1 MLLLTRDSPFHPPH
15 NRWHSILHSTV
26 LNMVTAV
33 LSSPE
38 MLEAALKGG
47 LLQVSAANSVAI
59 PIVNLTPL
67 QAITAAARQDMQDG
81 KPHRLSYMAQV
92 VKIVIALKDIA
103 KKVGAC
109 RCLQCLWRLIR
120 TIFLRTNAFVWRWSL
135 TRISRRCVQLCAGAT
150 CGGGGCFCDA
160 VVPAG
165 VGTEHRTF
173 SV

>member
-109 RCLQCLWRLIR
+109 RCLQCC
-120 TIFLRTNAFVWRWSL
+120 AVFV
-135 TRISRRCVQLCAGAT
+135 AT
-150 CGGGGCFCDA
+150 YSDDFFKDERVRVA
-160 VVPAG
+160 MESDKDFKEVRVL
-165 VGTEHRTF
+165 V
-173 SV
+173 